1 MRRLELQEIHD
12 HPAFP
17 GFLRDL
23 VTDAMQSVWEFAN
36 SYKAVLGRLLEAMED
51 AGAAEVLDLCSGG
64 GGPWLRLAHEPELR
78 RIPGVSVRLTDKYP
92 NRLASERAEATS
104 SLLRFEPSAVDAT
117 RIPGH
122 LSGFRT
128 FFSSF
133 HHFGPETAHKVLR
146 DAMEHR
152 QGVGIFE
159 MPQRSAKTIFMIC
172 CIPAFSWF
180 LAPTIRPFKWSR
192 LFWIYVVPVVP
203 FVLFY
208 DGIVSCL
215 RAYSHEELEGLVAP
229 LATPGYEWRIGE
241 ERSEFLPVTYLLGYP
256 IRRSVER
263 TDYSIRNAV
272 MGSRRDAR
280 HAGTAQATAATASSM
295 MLTTANTNGS
305 SAVVP

>member
-23 VTDAMQSVWEFAN
+23 VTDAMQSVWDFAN
-36 SYKAVLGRLLEAMED
+36 SYKAVLGRLLEAME
-51 AGAAEVLDLCSGG
+51 GAEAREVLDLCSGG
-64 GGPWLRLAHEPELR
+64 GGPWPRLAREPELQ

-92 NRLASERAEATS
+92 NRLASERVEATS
-104 SLLRFEPSAVDAT
+104 SLLRFEPSPVDAT
-117 RIPGH
+117 RIPHH
-122 LSGFRT
+122 LQGFRT

-133 HHFGPETAHKVLR
+133 HHFGPETAHRLLR
-146 DAMEHR
+146 DAVEHR
-152 QGVGIFE
+152 EGVGIFE
-159 MPQRSAKTIFMIC
+159 LPRRSVRTILLIC
-172 CIPAFSWF
+172 CIPPLCWL
-180 LAPTIRPFKWSR
+180 LAPTIRPFRWSR
-192 LFWIYVVPVVP
+192 LFWIYVIPVVP

-208 DGIVSCL
+208 DGVVSCF

-229 LATPGYEWRIGE
+229 LTTPEYEWQIGE

-256 IRRSVER
+256 VGRSIER
-263 TDYSIRNAV
+263 TNYSIRNAV

-280 HAGTAQATAATASSM
+280 HAGTVQATAATASNM
-295 MLTTANTNGS
+295 MLITANTSGS

>member
-1 MRRLELQEIHD
+1 
-12 HPAFP
+12 
-17 GFLRDL
+17 
-23 VTDAMQSVWEFAN
+23 MQSVWDFAN

-64 GGPWLRLAHEPELR
+64 GGPWLRLAREPELR

-92 NRLASERAEATS
+92 NRLASERVEATS

-172 CIPAFSWF
+172 CIPALSWL

-229 LATPGYEWRIGE
+229 LTTPGYEWQIGE

-256 IRRSVER
+256 VGAAANVR
-263 TDYSIRNAV
+263 DYSIRNAV